1 MSRSN
6 VIKARKIKM
15 NLGFQFKP
23 NGELLEDPN
32 QPGVEWKN
40 WRARLQELGGWLWG
54 ITEGLFRRNHI
65 GMVRINHREE
75 KLSLCPRDWILK
87 AKWLYPFCLKSSLS
101 WLLFK
106 QTSPQLFIKLQTI
119 RSEIADQQ
127 EAHIRERQEL
137 EQAQEDLTRE
147 LKLKWVE
154 PLPTS
159 LWCLLRNCSWLLS
172 PSQMRARVRLLALRP
187 SRPKN
192 LALNIWSDS
201 NSSERRRVAESERE
215 LPRAYESDL
224 ERTRVIWSP
233 WESPWAPEGL
243 RPNDRGS
250 LNLLGFST
258 TKIWADSNSSRVS
271 ESTQSFY

>member
-1 MSRSN
+1 MRGSRLN
-6 VIKARKIKM
+6 
-15 NLGFQFKP
+15 
-23 NGELLEDPN
+23 
-32 QPGVEWKN
+32 
-40 WRARLQELGGWLWG
+40 
-54 ITEGLFRRNHI
+54 
-65 GMVRINHREE
+65 
-75 KLSLCPRDWILK
+75 
-87 AKWLYPFCLKSSLS
+87 PFCLKSSSS

-159 LWCLLRNCSWLLS
+159 LWCLLRNRSWLLS

-187 SRPKN
+187 SRPQN

-215 LPRAYESDL
+215 LPRAYESHL

-233 WESPWAPEGL
+233 WESSWAPEGL
-243 RPNDRGS
+243 RPNDRERAWTCLDLVQQKYEQIQTLRES
-250 LNLLGFST
+250 AKVHKVLKQQEWEFELSSAFVFVWSGFRSG
-258 TKIWADSNSSRVS
+258 KSDADDFGPSQQIIQPIW
-271 ESTQSFY
+271 T